1 MKYFFGTRF
10 LNNCLSRCALT
21 RRTAQMFIHFQL
33 LWTWA
38 VPVWV
43 IALAHASYW
52 VTMSLSPVTI
62 VATHSKHMP
71 GILGRLTH
79 GKLLGTE
86 NTMSLGGPRAC
97 HWPSHFSWT
106 EFDYICQK
114 YFILSATMF
123 TEWISKNFSQVFNCP
138 QMLKSQWWW
147 QWNCQ
152 LLKSGFRVYLLCF
165 LPGLRN
171 VCPRLSSELQIHSI
185 CHNCPPLADTQ

>member
-1 MKYFFGTRF
+1 MSQWNYGTQENSTVLKVWKWVLSILPPSSRALIGTEYCIEVVINGAAFRERGKYRRYEIFFRV

-21 RRTAQMFIHFQL
+21 RRTARIFIHFQL

-43 IALAHASYW
+43 IAQAHASYW

-79 GKLLGTE
+79 GKLLGTG

-97 HWPSHFSWT
+97 HWPSDCSWT
-106 EFDYICQK
+106 ELNIF
-114 YFILSATMF
+114 
-123 TEWISKNFSQVFNCP
+123 
-138 QMLKSQWWW
+138 
-147 QWNCQ
+147 
-152 LLKSGFRVYLLCF
+152 
-165 LPGLRN
+165 
-171 VCPRLSSELQIHSI
+171 
-185 CHNCPPLADTQ
+185 

>member
-21 RRTAQMFIHFQL
+21 RRTARIFIHFQL
-33 LWTWA
+33 LWTWT
-38 VPVWV
+38 VFMWL
-43 IALAHASYW
+43 IAQAHASYW

-97 HWPSHFSWT
+97 SWT
-106 EFDYICQK
+106 ESWVRLHLSKIFYFVSKIFDVKCNNVHRMNIKKLFTGVQ
-114 YFILSATMF
+114 LSTNVEITMMM
-123 TEWISKNFSQVFNCP
+123 TMKLSIVEIWISCVSYQAFITCVP
-138 QMLKSQWWW
+138 DW
-147 QWNCQ
+147 
-152 LLKSGFRVYLLCF
+152 V
-165 LPGLRN
+165 
-171 VCPRLSSELQIHSI
+171 LSSRSTPYVTTVL
-185 CHNCPPLADTQ
+185 P